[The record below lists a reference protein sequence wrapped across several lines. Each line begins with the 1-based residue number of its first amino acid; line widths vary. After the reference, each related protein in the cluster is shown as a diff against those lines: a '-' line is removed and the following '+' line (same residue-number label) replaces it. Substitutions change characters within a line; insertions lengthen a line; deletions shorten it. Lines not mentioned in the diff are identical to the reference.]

1 MAGATWVRSVSG
13 GGDRPLVV
21 EDALTAEQPGQ
32 YEVVSRL
39 RLLGA
44 VEGGK
49 GKWIVRQKG
58 ATLPVTLEV
67 VAGDEVGVAKWMP
80 DDHARDAGA
89 YPRCPF
95 VEQRGIPK
103 TIEWRRTIRLSAG
116 EKTVFVARLGPVDT
130 AP

>member
-1 MAGATWVRSVSG
+1 
-13 GGDRPLVV
+13 LVI
-21 EDALTAEQPGQ
+21 EDTLTAEEVGQ

-39 RLLGA
+39 RLLGT
-44 VEGGK
+44 VEGER
-49 GKWIVRQKG
+49 GKWTVHQKG

-67 VAGDEVGVAKWMP
+67 VAGDEVSVAKWMP

-95 VEQRGIPK
+95 VEQGGIPK

-116 EKTVFVARLGPVDT
+116 EKTVFVARLDPVDT